1 MVGVVK
7 DTRYA
12 SLRTPTVP
20 LIFQPFLQTR
30 TGRGQMTLHVRTTG
44 DSASVVAGIREAVQR
59 IDPNMPLFA
68 MQTLATQVDAVLG
81 RERLVATLST
91 LFSLLAL
98 LLAVIGLYGLMAF
111 SVVHRTGEMG
121 IRMALGAAR
130 PRVVRLVMREALL
143 LAAVGL
149 ALGVPAAFVAGRMAA
164 SKVSGLLF
172 GLPSTDPLTMT
183 GAVAILTL
191 AAAAASYVPAARA
204 SRVDPM
210 VALRN
215 E

>member
-1 MVGVVK
+1 
-7 DTRYA
+7 
-12 SLRTPTVP
+12 
-20 LIFQPFLQTR
+20 
-30 TGRGQMTLHVRTTG
+30 
-44 DSASVVAGIREAVQR
+44 
-59 IDPNMPLFA
+59 

-111 SVVHRTGEMG
+111 SVVTRTGEMG

-143 LAAVGL
+143 LVAFGV

-172 GLPSTDPLTMT
+172 GLTSTDPLTMT
-183 GAVAILTL
+183 GAVAVLTL
-191 AAAAASYVPAARA
+191 AAAAASYLPAARA